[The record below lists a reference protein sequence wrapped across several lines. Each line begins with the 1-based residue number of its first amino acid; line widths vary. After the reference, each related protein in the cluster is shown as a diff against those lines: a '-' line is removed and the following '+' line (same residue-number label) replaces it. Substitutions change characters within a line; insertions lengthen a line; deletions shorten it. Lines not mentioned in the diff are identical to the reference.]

1 MSKKIISLSVVNLKP
16 HPERARKTET
26 DVTKLTESIKS
37 SGILQPILVC
47 TNGQKG
53 HYYVIKGWR
62 RVEAARKAGLTEI
75 PALVEPKENNS
86 RRLSLIAS
94 IQREGI
100 LPLEKAE
107 AIRQALR
114 KGKIQQKDLAK
125 DLGIKKS
132 TVSQNKKIAK
142 MPKAVKEEIKNKHP
156 KLSFSTLRGLSQFNK
171 ETGMET
177 LKKIEKGEIE
187 PTHDAVMESV
197 KKKGQKQK
205 KLVNAAPKKEKS
217 EKDKVDGLIGT
228 LGIALGNS
236 LRLAIPEIESIIKK
250 LKDIIIGLEQRIN
263 LLRDDQREKANGKVT
278 E

>member
-1 MSKKIISLSVVNLKP
+1 MNKLIISVPVANLQA
-16 HPERARKTET
+16 HPIRARKTET

-47 TNGQKG
+47 PNGQPD

-62 RVEAARKAGLTEI
+62 RVEAARKAGLKEI
-75 PALVEPKENNS
+75 PALIEPKANNS
-86 RRLSLIAS
+86 RKLSLIAS

-114 KGKIQQKDLAK
+114 KGKIKQKDLAK

-142 MPKAVKEEIKNKHP
+142 MPKAVKEEIKGKHS
-156 KLSFSTLRGLSQFNK
+156 KLSFSTLRDLSKLNK
-171 ETGMET
+171 DTGMET

-187 PTHDAVMESV
+187 PTHDGVIESL
-197 KKKGQKQK
+197 KKKAQKQK

-217 EKDKVDGLIGT
+217 EKDKVDGVIDTMETALSNGKNLSVSELEAIINRLNLIST
-228 LGIALGNS
+228 ALTKRIS
-236 LRLAIPEIESIIKK
+236 LVQLDGKEEA
-250 LKDIIIGLEQRIN
+250 D
-263 LLRDDQREKANGKVT
+263 GKVT

>member
-1 MSKKIISLSVVNLKP
+1 MNKLIISVPVANLQE
-16 HPERARKTET
+16 HPIRARKTET

-47 TNGQKG
+47 PNGQPD

-62 RVEAARKAGLTEI
+62 RVEAARKAGLKEI
-75 PALVEPKENNS
+75 PALIEPKANNS
-86 RRLSLIAS
+86 RKLSLIAS

-114 KGKIQQKDLAK
+114 KGKIKQKDLAK

-142 MPKAVKEEIKNKHP
+142 MPKAVKEEIKGKHS
-156 KLSFSTLRGLSQFNK
+156 KLSFSTLRDLSKLNK
-171 ETGMET
+171 DTGMET

-187 PTHDAVMESV
+187 PTHDGVIESL
-197 KKKGQKQK
+197 KKKAQKQK

-217 EKDKVDGLIGT
+217 EKDKVDGVIDTMETALSNGKNLSVSELEAIINRLNLIST
-228 LGIALGNS
+228 ALTKRIS
-236 LRLAIPEIESIIKK
+236 LVQLDGKEEA
-250 LKDIIIGLEQRIN
+250 D
-263 LLRDDQREKANGKVT
+263 GKVT